1 MAAAG
6 TLLTKE
12 QLLCPICLDLFN
24 QPVSTPCGHNFC
36 RDCIQRYWQSANLS
50 QCPMCKQ
57 KFYRRPELK
66 VNTFICEVA
75 SQFKNSLEKK
85 DKEEAS
91 TVDQYSSLK
100 GDVSCDVCVG
110 KGVKALKS
118 CLECLASFCETHL
131 EPHHVLGTFKKHHLI
146 NPTMNMQDRV
156 CKKHAKLL
164 DLFCNTDQTC
174 VCQVCIK
181 RDHSA
186 HRTVSVVDESR
197 DRRAQIQRIN
207 AEVEEMIKCRLEKI
221 SEINQTVELSRGN
234 TDREIEESMQ
244 VFNNLLHFVQRGQAE
259 VVEAIGAKQRKI
271 QGEARGLIVEL
282 EQEINE
288 LRRRNAELEELSRA
302 EDDLFLIRSFPGSST
317 PPATRDWST
326 TCVESAVYVGTVR
339 RAVRRVACQLEET
352 VKAEVKRL
360 CETEF
365 QRAKQCA
372 VDVTLDPDTAHPKL
386 VLSENRKQTEL
397 PRRPVSPVLS
407 AVVWTLLSCG
417 ILLAFCFLLFTL
429 RFKNNRIVKMSSPN
443 LNVLTLF
450 GSVLTYS
457 SGFFFA
463 VGERS
468 QGGASTA
475 VLQARMW
482 TLCVGSTLMFGPI
495 LGKTWRLYR
504 VFTQRVPDK
513 RVIIRD
519 IQLMGLVALLV
530 LVDMLVLTT
539 WNLTDPIRCSRTV
552 RAVVTVVER
561 DISYSLSQL
570 DTCSSVYSALWIV
583 IIALQKV
590 GLLFYGTYLAGLTSN
605 VSHPPVNQSP
615 TIMTTVTL
623 VTLFSAVAV
632 PVSIFLQAWPDL
644 VYITVA
650 GAIFICTL
658 ATNCMLFVPQVRKHS
673 CMQESTKR
681 FLGAG
686 FGFFLICF
694 CGSHLYLKE
703 EPLGRVILFFRSNCH
718 IFIEYHVW
726 KPAVNL
732 TGKNLDMSYLS
743 FKIHLNDRYDFLYLS

>member
-1 MAAAG
+1 MKCNTGHVLLFVDVDSSPGPTVPYSIIKKTPRVNFFYEIQPAFLLNVLLDMAAAG

-146 NPTMNMQDRV
+146 HPTMNMQDRV

-186 HRTVSVVDESR
+186 HHTVSVVDESR

-271 QGEARGLIVEL
+271 QGKARGLIVEL

-386 VLSENRKQTEL
+386 VLSENRKQVFHCDVAQSI
-397 PRRPVSPVLS
+397 PDNPM
-407 AVVWTLLSCG
+407 
-417 ILLAFCFLLFTL
+417 
-429 RFKNNRIVKMSSPN
+429 RFYPGV
-443 LNVLTLF
+443 
-450 GSVLTYS
+450 SVLGKEGFS
-457 SGFFFA
+457 SGRLYCE
-463 VGERS
+463 V
-468 QGGASTA
+468 Q
-475 VLQARMW
+475 VK
-482 TLCVGSTLMFGPI
+482 
-495 LGKTWRLYR
+495 GKTEWDIGVGLQSVSRKGGTIVNPETGYWALGMRKDSSYWALSSTPIR
-504 VFTQRVPDK
+504 VPLVGKPQRVG
-513 RVIIRD
+513 VY
-519 IQLMGLVALLV
+519 
-530 LVDMLVLTT
+530 VDLDWGQVSFYD
-539 WNLTDPIRCSRTV
+539 TDSASHI
-552 RAVVTVVER
+552 
-561 DISYSLSQL
+561 YSF
-570 DTCSSVYSALWIV
+570 TGYS
-583 IIALQKV
+583 
-590 GLLFYGTYLAGLTSN
+590 F
-605 VSHPPVNQSP
+605 
-615 TIMTTVTL
+615 
-623 VTLFSAVAV
+623 
-632 PVSIFLQAWPDL
+632 
-644 VYITVA
+644 
-650 GAIFICTL
+650 
-658 ATNCMLFVPQVRKHS
+658 
-673 CMQESTKR
+673 
-681 FLGAG
+681 
-686 FGFFLICF
+686 
-694 CGSHLYLKE
+694 
-703 EPLGRVILFFRSNCH
+703 
-718 IFIEYHVW
+718 
-726 KPAVNL
+726 
-732 TGKNLDMSYLS
+732 
-743 FKIHLNDRYDFLYLS
+743 NDRLFLYLNPRRNHGGVNSAPLIIVPVGV

>member
-66 VNTFICEVA
+66 VNTFIC
-75 SQFKNSLEKK
+75 
-85 DKEEAS
+85 
-91 TVDQYSSLK
+91 
-100 GDVSCDVCVG
+100 
-110 KGVKALKS
+110 
-118 CLECLASFCETHL
+118 
-131 EPHHVLGTFKKHHLI
+131 TFKKHHLI

-339 RAVRRVACQLEET
+339 RA
-352 VKAEVKRL
+352 
-360 CETEF
+360 
-365 QRAKQCA
+365 RAKQCA

-386 VLSENRKQTEL
+386 VLSENRKQVFHCDVAQSF
-397 PRRPVSPVLS
+397 PDNPM
-407 AVVWTLLSCG
+407 
-417 ILLAFCFLLFTL
+417 
-429 RFKNNRIVKMSSPN
+429 RFYPGV
-443 LNVLTLF
+443 
-450 GSVLTYS
+450 SVLGKEGFS
-457 SGFFFA
+457 SGRLYCE
-463 VGERS
+463 V
-468 QGGASTA
+468 Q
-475 VLQARMW
+475 VK
-482 TLCVGSTLMFGPI
+482 
-495 LGKTWRLYR
+495 GKTEWDIGVGLQSISRKGGTIVNPETGYWALGMRKDSSYWALSSTPIR
-504 VFTQRVPDK
+504 VPLVGKPQRVG
-513 RVIIRD
+513 VY
-519 IQLMGLVALLV
+519 
-530 LVDMLVLTT
+530 VDLDWGQVSFYD
-539 WNLTDPIRCSRTV
+539 TDSASHI
-552 RAVVTVVER
+552 
-561 DISYSLSQL
+561 YSF
-570 DTCSSVYSALWIV
+570 TGYS
-583 IIALQKV
+583 
-590 GLLFYGTYLAGLTSN
+590 F
-605 VSHPPVNQSP
+605 
-615 TIMTTVTL
+615 
-623 VTLFSAVAV
+623 
-632 PVSIFLQAWPDL
+632 
-644 VYITVA
+644 
-650 GAIFICTL
+650 
-658 ATNCMLFVPQVRKHS
+658 
-673 CMQESTKR
+673 
-681 FLGAG
+681 
-686 FGFFLICF
+686 
-694 CGSHLYLKE
+694 
-703 EPLGRVILFFRSNCH
+703 
-718 IFIEYHVW
+718 
-726 KPAVNL
+726 
-732 TGKNLDMSYLS
+732 
-743 FKIHLNDRYDFLYLS
+743 NDRLFLYLNPRRNHGGVNSAPLIIVPVGV